1 MGGEICV
8 CLCVFVQQITKQKEM
23 YYLVKERNVKLHI
36 IHGQSLPEDT
46 FKSSTAHLQFMC

>member
-1 MGGEICV
+1 MGGGICV

-23 YYLVKERNVKLHI
+23 YYLVKEWNVKLHI